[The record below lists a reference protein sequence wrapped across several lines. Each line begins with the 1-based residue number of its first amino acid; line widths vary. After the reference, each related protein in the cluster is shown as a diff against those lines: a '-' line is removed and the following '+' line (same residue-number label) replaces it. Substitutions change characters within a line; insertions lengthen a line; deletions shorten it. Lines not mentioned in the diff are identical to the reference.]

1 MPHSLCVSVLHRKMH
16 NDEKK
21 QNNNQIDRSQPQLN
35 LFKTDISHYNQNI
48 KFKIYL
54 NYYHCL
60 FFSRF
65 VAMFHSFSA
74 NSRNKSFHVAR
85 LSGRWKEKY
94 SKHSTTI
101 WTTEF
106 NGKKWTT
113 NKVNI
118 YQTVITTT
126 SATI

>member
-60 FFSRF
+60 FFLGSLLCFIHFRQIQEINHF
-65 VAMFHSFSA
+65 MLPDYLADGKRNIA
-74 NSRNKSFHVAR
+74 NTRQQYGQLNAT
-85 LSGRWKEKY
+85 EKNEQQI
-94 SKHSTTI
+94 K
-101 WTTEF
+101 
-106 NGKKWTT
+106 
-113 NKVNI
+113 
-118 YQTVITTT
+118 
-126 SATI
+126 